1 MDEKIFYQS
10 GVVRVTNARF
20 VVDNQTH
27 AMNGVTSIAHVENQP
42 QRTGLIIALI
52 LGVLLLFAGSG
63 GMQIFGFLVAAVCGF
78 LLYQQ
83 KTTHIVVLRSSSG
96 EVKALSDTDETHI
109 RRVVEA
115 LNDALIHRG

>member
-1 MDEKIFYQS
+1 MEEKIFYQS

-20 VVDNQTH
+20 VVANQTH
-27 AMNGVTSIAHVENQP
+27 AMNGVTSIAHVENLP
-42 QRTGLIIALI
+42 QRTGLVVAVILGLI
-52 LGVLLLFAGSG
+52 LLIAADG
-63 GMQIFGFLVAAVCGF
+63 GMQIFGFLVAAACGF
-78 LLYQQ
+78 ALYQQ
-83 KTTHIVVLRSSSG
+83 KTMHSVVLRSSSG